1 MEDTDGDGFDKKKV
15 FADNLFFP
23 TGYKW
28 ALVAWVGSLP
38 NLLFIPDRDGN
49 DVPDG
54 KPEVVSMAE
63 ADRTATRPKQFH
75 LGPDGWFMVPR
86 CVHSY
91 VGKPGAP
98 DSERQRI
105 NAGVW
110 RYHPTKEKFEVFG
123 WGTSNPWGIDF
134 DDRDKLSLPPA

>member
-1 MEDTDGDGFDKKKV
+1 MFT
-15 FADNLFFP
+15 
-23 TGYKW
+23 
-28 ALVAWVGSLP
+28 
-38 NLLFIPDRDGN
+38 
-49 DVPDG
+49 
-54 KPEVVSMAE
+54 
-63 ADRTATRPKQFH
+63 
-75 LGPDGWFMVPR
+75 
-86 CVHSY
+86 HSN

-134 DDRDKLSLPPA
+134 DDRGQAFITACVTHTFGTLCKADAFIDKPGNILIPMFITTSRPSPSTYTKIMRVDRTKVEKLISGWMVR